1 MTGGRTTLQRN
12 NGTGTGHKQQVL
24 GKNGGGI
31 KFLTELENFSY
42 RSSDLHFGR
51 AEVGTESLL
60 SRFINLQINRQ
71 KFICLLVQEK
81 ERLEEISVSEN
92 QSKWVIVFG

>member
-1 MTGGRTTLQRN
+1 L
-12 NGTGTGHKQQVL
+12 L
-24 GKNGGGI
+24 GLHGSDVVSLFHQTSDKKLLEKNGGGI
-31 KFLTELENFSY
+31 KFLAELENFSTG
-42 RSSDLHFGR
+42 SSDPHFGR

-71 KFICLLVQEK
+71 KFICILVQEK

-92 QSKWVIVFG
+92 QSKRKIIFG